1 MSDPLIKDPI
11 LSVRNLTVGPVD
23 GASSPILSDLS
34 FDLASHEILGIFAET
49 GGGKSVLA
57 RALAN
62 WLPPTLAFEG
72 GDIKFKGR
80 STLTGDGHSML
91 KPGREIAYIGS
102 RPQSSLDPT
111 IPVGPQLVE
120 KLLAVRPEMSAADA
134 RQKILKLLA
143 EVRIPSPEERFDE
156 YPTKYSGGMMQRAM
170 IVDALCTDPAVIIA
184 DNVTQPLDVT
194 IALQIVR
201 LLQQLARLH
210 GVSVLFLSS
219 ALSTLNQVAD
229 RVLVLQGGKVAEIG
243 ETHSLINTPKTA
255 YTRSIIEQIP
265 RIWMSTAA
273 PVVSTRSS
281 DEPIM
286 SVRDAKRTYYVRRPG
301 HLNSYNSV
309 QAVRSVTFD
318 VMPRDNIGIV
328 GESGCG
334 KSTLTRLLTAL
345 EKPEQGEIL
354 FNNRPFNDMSQ
365 RELTAARQRF
375 QLLLQDPYNSLPPRM
390 TVGRMIEEGMRIHG
404 IGKGS
409 EMRKRVEQAM
419 EDVGL
424 PIGIYNHLPNS
435 LSTGDRQRISVARA
449 LVLEPQLLILD
460 ETVSA
465 LDQSE
470 QNKLLVLF
478 SRLQTEKNL
487 TYIFI
492 SHDLAMVRR
501 VCSRIAVMYLGE
513 LVEIADNRNLFYS
526 ARHPYTKALLSAV
539 PTVEDN
545 PYDSAKL
552 LLEGEP
558 PSPINIA
565 PGCSFASRC
574 PFVMPVCREKAPAL
588 TAVAPGS
595 AVACH
600 LYDANEIPQ
609 TASTQIRPQNAD
621 LH

>member
-1 MSDPLIKDPI
+1 MSDTRTREPV
-11 LSVRNLTVGPVD
+11 LSVRSLTVGPTEP
-23 GASSPILSDLS
+23 GSAAILSDLS
-34 FDLASHEILGIFAET
+34 FDLHSHEILGIFAET
-49 GGGKSVLA
+49 GGGKSVLS

-62 WLPPTLAFEG
+62 WLPPTLEFRG
-72 GDIKFKGR
+72 GDIRFKGK
-80 STLTGDGHSML
+80 STLDGTGHSML
-91 KPGREIAYIGS
+91 RPGREIAYIGS

-120 KLLAVRPEMSAADA
+120 KLRAVRPEISAADA
-134 RQKILKLLA
+134 RKKILKLLA
-143 EVRIPSPEERFDE
+143 EVRIPSPEERFNE

-170 IVDALCTDPAVIIA
+170 IVDALSTDPAMIIA

-201 LLQQLARLH
+201 LLQQLARQH
-210 GVSVLFLSS
+210 GLSVLFLSS
-219 ALSTLNQVAD
+219 SLSTLNQLAD
-229 RVLVLQGGKVAEIG
+229 RVVVLQNGRVAEIG
-243 ETHSLINTPKTA
+243 ETQALINAPATP
-255 YTRSIIEQIP
+255 YTRTIIYQIP
-265 RIWMSTAA
+265 RIWRSTAA
-273 PVVSTRSS
+273 PAVSTRSA
-281 DEPIM
+281 DQPIM
-286 SVRDAKRTYYVRRPG
+286 SVRDVKRTYYVRRPG

-354 FNNRPFNDMSQ
+354 FNNRPFNQMPQ
-365 RELTAARQRF
+365 KELTAARRGF

-404 IGKGS
+404 IGKGAG
-409 EMRKRVEQAM
+409 MRARVEQAM
-419 EDVGL
+419 TDVGL
-424 PIGIYNHLPNS
+424 PTSIYNHLPNS

-470 QNKLLVLF
+470 QNKLLALF
-478 SRLQTEKNL
+478 SRLQAEKNL

-574 PFVMPVCREKAPAL
+574 PFVMRVCREKAPAL
-588 TAVAPGS
+588 TAVTPGS

-600 LYDANEIPQ
+600 LYDPNEVPQ
-609 TASTQIRPQNAD
+609 PPPAD
-621 LH
+621 LRPENAELQ

>member
-1 MSDPLIKDPI
+1 MNEFKTRELV
-11 LSVRNLTVGPVD
+11 LSVRNLTVGPAD
-23 GASSPILSDLS
+23 ISRPAILSDLS
-34 FDLASHEILGIFAET
+34 FDVASHEILGIFAET
-49 GGGKSVLA
+49 GGGKSVLS

-62 WLPPTLAFEG
+62 WLPPTLAFRG
-72 GDIKFKGR
+72 GDISFKGK
-80 STLTGDGHSML
+80 STLDRGGHSML
-91 KPGREIAYIGS
+91 RPGREIAYIGS

-120 KLLAVRPEMSAADA
+120 KLRAVRPEMSAGDA
-134 RQKILKLLA
+134 HQKILRLLA
-143 EVRIPSPEERFDE
+143 EVRIPSPEERFNE

-170 IVDALCTDPAVIIA
+170 IVDALSTDPALIIA
-184 DNVTQPLDVT
+184 DNITQPLDVT

-201 LLQQLARLH
+201 LLQQLARQR

-219 ALSTLNQVAD
+219 SLSTLNQLAD
-229 RVLVLQGGKVAEIG
+229 RVVVLQNGKVAEIG
-243 ETHSLINTPKTA
+243 ETQDLINAPATP
-255 YTRSIIEQIP
+255 YTRSIIDQIP
-265 RIWMSTAA
+265 RIWRSTVA
-273 PVVSTRSS
+273 PVVSTRSA
-281 DEPIM
+281 DQPIM
-286 SVRDAKRTYYVRRPG
+286 SVRDVKRTYYVRRSG

-309 QAVRSVTFD
+309 QAVRGVTFD

-345 EKPEQGEIL
+345 EEPEKGAIL
-354 FNNRPFNDMSQ
+354 FNNRPFDDMTNK
-365 RELTAARQRF
+365 ELTAARRGF

-404 IGKGS
+404 IGKGAA
-409 EMRKRVEQAM
+409 MRAQVEKAM
-419 EDVGL
+419 TDVGL
-424 PIGIYNHLPNS
+424 STSIYSHLPNS

-449 LVLEPQLLILD
+449 LVLEPQVLILD

-470 QNKLLVLF
+470 QNKLLSLF
-478 SRLQTEKNL
+478 SRLQIEKNL

-574 PFVMPVCREKAPAL
+574 PFAMPVCREKAPAL
-588 TAVAPGS
+588 TAITPES

-600 LYDANEIPQ
+600 LYDAHE
-609 TASTQIRPQNAD
+609 ASRPLPAGLRPENAE

>member
-1 MSDPLIKDPI
+1 MSGPDIKDPV
-11 LSVRNLTVGPVD
+11 LSVVNLTVGPVESAGPD
-23 GASSPILSDLS
+23 ILTDLS
-34 FDLASHEILGIFAET
+34 FDLASHEILGVFAET
-49 GGGKSVLA
+49 GGGKSVLS

-62 WLPPTLAFEG
+62 WLPPTLAFKG
-72 GDIKFKGR
+72 GDIRFKGQ
-80 STLTGDGHSML
+80 STLTGDGHSTL
-91 KPGREIAYIGS
+91 RPGREIAYIGS

-111 IPVGPQLVE
+111 VPVGPQLVE
-120 KLLAVRPEMSAADA
+120 KLRAVRPEMSADDA

-143 EVRIPSPEERFDE
+143 EVRIPFPEERFYE

-201 LLQQLARLH
+201 LLQQLARQH
-210 GVSVLFLSS
+210 GVSILFMSS
-219 ALSTLNQVAD
+219 SISTLNQVAD
-229 RVLVLQGGKVAEIG
+229 RVVVLQNGKVIEIAE
-243 ETHSLINTPKTA
+243 TQSLINAPKTD

-265 RIWMSTAA
+265 RIWMSKAA
-273 PVVSTRSS
+273 PAVSTRST

-286 SVRDAKRTYYVRRPG
+286 SVRDVKRTYYVRRPG

-354 FNNRPFNDMSQ
+354 FTNRPLNEMS
-365 RELTAARQRF
+365 RKELTAARQRF

-390 TVGRMIEEGMRIHG
+390 TVGRMIEEGMRIHRTATG
-404 IGKGS
+404 TA
-409 EMRKRVEQAM
+409 MRARVEQAM

-424 PIGIYNHLPNS
+424 PLGIYNHLPNS
-435 LSTGDRQRISVARA
+435 LGTGNRQRISVARA

-470 QNKLLVLF
+470 QNKLLALF
-478 SRLQTEKNL
+478 SRLQIEKNL

-513 LVEIADNRNLFYS
+513 LVEIADNRSLFYS

-552 LLEGEP
+552 LLDGEP
-558 PSPINIA
+558 PSPINIV

-574 PFVMPVCREKAPAL
+574 PFTMPVCREKAPAL

-600 LYDANEIPQ
+600 LYDANEAPRLS
-609 TASTQIRPQNAD
+609 ASEIRPRDAE

>member
-1 MSDPLIKDPI
+1 MGDTRTKEPV
-11 LSVRNLTVGPVD
+11 LSVRNLTVGPVEP
-23 GASSPILSDLS
+23 GSPAILSDVS
-34 FDLASHEILGIFAET
+34 FDLNSHEILGIFAET
-49 GGGKSVLA
+49 GGGKSVLS

-62 WLPPTLAFEG
+62 WLPPTLEFRG
-72 GDIKFKGR
+72 GDIRFKGK
-80 STLTGDGHSML
+80 STLDGTGHSML
-91 KPGREIAYIGS
+91 RPGREIAYIGS

-120 KLLAVRPEMSAADA
+120 KLRAVRPEISAAYA
-134 RQKILKLLA
+134 RNKILKLLA
-143 EVRIPSPEERFDE
+143 EVRIPSPEERFHE

-170 IVDALCTDPAVIIA
+170 IVDALSTDPAMIIA

-201 LLQQLARLH
+201 LLQQLAREH
-210 GVSVLFLSS
+210 GVSVLFVSS
-219 ALSTLNQVAD
+219 SLSTLNQLAD
-229 RVLVLQGGKVAEIG
+229 RVVVLQEGKVAEIG
-243 ETHSLINTPKTA
+243 ETQSLINEPATP
-255 YTRSIIEQIP
+255 YTQAIIEQIP
-265 RIWMSTAA
+265 RIWHSTAA
-273 PVVSTRSS
+273 PAVSTRSA
-281 DEPIM
+281 EQPIM
-286 SVRDAKRTYYVRRPG
+286 SVRDVKRTYYVRRPG

-309 QAVRSVTFD
+309 QAVRNVTFD

-345 EKPEQGEIL
+345 ERPEHGEIL
-354 FNNRPFNDMSQ
+354 FNNRSFSDMKE
-365 RELTAARQRF
+365 RELTAARRGF
-375 QLLLQDPYNSLPPRM
+375 QLLLQDPYNALPPRM

-404 IGKGS
+404 IHKGAD
-409 EMRKRVEQAM
+409 MRARVEQAM
-419 EDVGL
+419 TDVGL
-424 PIGIYNHLPNS
+424 PTAIYNHLPNS

-470 QNKLLVLF
+470 QNKLLSLF
-478 SRLQTEKNL
+478 SRLQVEKNL

-513 LVEIADNRNLFYS
+513 LVEIADNRTLFYS

-545 PYDSAKL
+545 PYDSSKL

-574 PFVMPVCREKAPAL
+574 PLAMPVCREKAPAL

-600 LYDANEIPQ
+600 LYDANEVPQ
-609 TASTQIRPQNAD
+609 PPPVDLRPQNAE